1 MGKGMAKATVKEMVK
16 GMAKKATGIKA
27 KEIKVLQTAPMVCY
41 LATPTFPSL
50 LRTAVTKRRACNSPM
65 DIKQHGESFFVP
77 GISLRVATSLI
88 VSNR

>member
-1 MGKGMAKATVKEMVK
+1 MGKGMAKATAKATVKEMVK
-16 GMAKKATGIKA
+16 GMAKKATRM
-27 KEIKVLQTAPMVCY
+27 APMVCY

-50 LRTAVTKRRACNSPM
+50 LRTAATKRRACNSPM

-88 VSNR
+88 VFNR